1 MKRTVLSG
9 CIVFLAGLFVLNA
22 VSQEVTAPGAELEVL
37 SRGFSFTEGP
47 AADAEGNI
55 FFTDQPNDR
64 ILKWG
69 TDNVLSVFMKP
80 SNRSNGLF
88 FDAKGNLIACAD
100 EKNELWSI
108 APDGAVTVLVKDY
121 EGKLLNA
128 PNDVYVHP
136 SGSMYITDPMY
147 KRPWWERDPEIQ
159 QGGEFVYRLAPDR
172 KTLQRMQTNIVKPN
186 GVIGTPDGKY
196 LYVADIGDK
205 KIYRFTIAA
214 DGSLSEQTF
223 ICDQQSDGLT
233 LDVEGNIY
241 TTSNAGVVVYDK
253 TGKKLQQIETPETW
267 TANVCFGGKDRD
279 VLFITARHGL
289 YSIKMRVKGA
299 Y

>member
-1 MKRTVLSG
+1 MKRIVLTSVLS
-9 CIVFLAGLFVLNA
+9 VLFISSLSA
-22 VSQEVTAPGAELEVL
+22 YSQEVTAPGAELELL

-47 AADAEGNI
+47 AADAEGNV

-64 ILKWG
+64 ILNWSV
-69 TDNVLSVFMKP
+69 DNVLTVFMKP
-80 SNRSNGLF
+80 SNRSNGMF
-88 FDAKGNLIACAD
+88 FDADGNLISCAD
-100 EKNELWSI
+100 ENNELWSI
-108 APDGAVTVLVKDY
+108 APNGDVTVLVKDY
-121 EGKLLNA
+121 QGKLLNA
-128 PNDVYVHP
+128 PNDVFVHP
-136 SGSMYITDPMY
+136 SGAMYFSDPLY
-147 KRPWWERDPEIQ
+147 KRPWWKNRDPETQ

-172 KTLQRMQTNIVKPN
+172 KTLERMETNIVKPN
-186 GVIGTPDGKY
+186 GIIGTPDGKS

-214 DGSLSEQTF
+214 DGSLKDQTF

-241 TTSNAGVVVYDK
+241 TTSGDGVVVYDK
-253 TGKKLQQIETPETW
+253 TGKKLQQIKTPESW

-279 VLFITARHGL
+279 TLFITARRGL